1 MKRGH
6 CVLQSGWF
14 CCDKMKTLIDKSD
27 PYLLGPNKQEINFE
41 AQPLFGELES
51 EKKCFVPTKKRRE
64 GTQGPAS
71 PLPL

>member
-1 MKRGH
+1 
-6 CVLQSGWF
+6 
-14 CCDKMKTLIDKSD
+14 MKTLIDKSD

-71 PLPL
+71 PLPLWVGDVTNLSGLVVFKF